1 MKTNELIEALR
12 SELYSDKYCISD
24 FLKWDVPAIKASGE
38 PFFWLVNTNGT
49 HLVFCGTTRINEV
62 LGTEAGRMRVFR
74 DPHAPIAAIT
84 YYKDSAYPTKVFYWD
99 GFNLQRVTIDEVCMI
114 WDNLS
119 ERLIQ
124 RAMSEYPEEY
134 AQRDALLPVR
144 FASPETEERYKKSL
158 EYSDDLAD
166 ESLAR
171 CVERLTKYPRCAIN
185 QYILIS
191 TDFVEHGYDFAEMVN
206 DKCAINGGIIPSF
219 KKGYERW
226 QIHT

>member
-1 MKTNELIEALR
+1 MKIDELIEALR

-24 FLKWDVPAIKASGE
+24 FEKWDVSAIKASSE
-38 PFFWLVNTNGT
+38 PFFWLVNTCGT
-49 HLVFCGTTRINEV
+49 HLVFCGTSQINEI
-62 LGTEAGRMRVFR
+62 LRTEAGRMRVFR

-84 YYKDSAYPTKVFYWD
+84 YYKNSAYPTKVFYWD

-119 ERLIQ
+119 ERPIQ
-124 RAMSEYPEEY
+124 RAMLEYPEEY

-144 FASPETEERYKKSL
+144 FASSEAEERYKKSL
-158 EYSDDLAD
+158 EYSDELAD

-171 CVERLTKYPRCAIN
+171 CVERLTKYPRMATN

-191 TDFVEHGYDFAEMVN
+191 TDFVEHGYCFAEMVN
-206 DKCAINGGIIPSF
+206 DKCAINGGIIPCF
-219 KKGYERW
+219 RKGYERW

>member
-12 SELYSDKYCISD
+12 SELYDDKYCISD
-24 FLKWDVPAIKASGE
+24 FEKWDVSAIETSSE
-38 PFFWLVNTNGT
+38 PFFWLVNTCGT
-49 HLVFCGTTRINEV
+49 HLVFCGTSQISEI

-74 DPHAPIAAIT
+74 DPCSPIAAIT
-84 YYKDSAYPTKVFYWD
+84 YYKGSAYPTKVFYWD
-99 GFNLQRVTIDEVCMI
+99 GFNLQRVTIDEVPMI

-119 ERLIQ
+119 ERSIQ

-144 FASPETEERYKKSL
+144 FASLETEERYKKSL
-158 EYSDDLAD
+158 QYSDDLAD

-171 CVERLTKYPRCAIN
+171 CVERLTKYPRMAIN

-191 TDFVEHGYDFAEMVN
+191 TDFVEHGYNFAEMTN
-206 DKCAINGGIIPSF
+206 NKCTINGGIIPNF